1 MNRRALL
8 ASLATASA
16 FGWRAEA
23 QSICVVPPSP
33 DDVNRLLLDTTQLLG
48 VVSGSSD
55 KFSLVQKYM
64 AQRQL
69 VQNYFEKQYP
79 GFTVDWGQLPAQ
91 LKAKP

>member
-1 MNRRALL
+1 
-8 ASLATASA
+8 
-16 FGWRAEA
+16 
-23 QSICVVPPSP
+23 
-33 DDVNRLLLDTTQLLG
+33 

-91 LKAKP
+91 LKAK